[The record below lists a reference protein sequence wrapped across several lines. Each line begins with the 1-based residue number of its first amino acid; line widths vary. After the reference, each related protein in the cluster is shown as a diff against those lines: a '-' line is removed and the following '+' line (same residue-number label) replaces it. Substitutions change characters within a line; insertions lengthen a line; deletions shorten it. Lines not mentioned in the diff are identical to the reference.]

1 MTTLSVHT
9 RPSQSLGI
17 RPRLDLGEAAE
28 RLVPPKT
35 LHDGIRLMQ
44 GDCLVR
50 MAEIESESVHLVVT
64 DPPYFLDGLG
74 TDWRKGNSKVPK
86 GSGAVGG
93 LPVGMKFDPRQG
105 KELQSFIESAG
116 RLMLDVLAPGGF
128 AAVFSQPRLSHR
140 MGVGLED
147 AGFEIRDMFAWRYTK
162 RAQFKAF
169 SMNHFVDRMNI
180 SDHEKARMKGKLDGR
195 KTPQLR
201 PQFESI
207 ILAQKPKKGT
217 FVENWM
223 RYETGLIDPD
233 ARLDGKVPA
242 TVMTVEKPD
251 KSARNDHLTVK
262 PVLLI
267 EHLIKLFSLP
277 NQVVLDPFLGSG
289 TTAIAAHRT
298 DRACIGIEISQ
309 EIFSKAERRI
319 KESIQ

>member
-1 MTTLSVHT
+1 MTTLITHT
-9 RPSQSLGI
+9 RPSQSLEI
-17 RPRLDLGEAAE
+17 RPRLDIDEAAE
-28 RLVPPKT
+28 RPVSPKT
-35 LHDGIRLMQ
+35 SHDGIRLMQ

-116 RLMLDVLAPGGF
+116 RPMLDVLAPGGF
-128 AAVFSQPRLSHR
+128 AAVFSQPRLAHR

-169 SMNHFVDRMNI
+169 SMNHFVDKMDKTDR
-180 SDHEKARMKGKLDGR
+180 DKARMKSKLGGR

-223 RYETGLIDPD
+223 QYETGLIDPD
-233 ARLDGKVPA
+233 ASLDGKVPA

-251 KSARNDHLTVK
+251 KSDRNGHLTVK

-277 NQVVLDPFLGSG
+277 GQVVLDPFLGSG
-289 TTAIAAHRT
+289 TTAIAARKI
-298 DRACIGIEISQ
+298 DRACIGIEIDN
-309 EIFSKAERRI
+309 EIFNKAVKRI
-319 KESIQ
+319 QEAVR

>member
-9 RPSQSLGI
+9 RPSQSLDF
-17 RPRLDLGEAAE
+17 RPSLDKAPERPAASE
-28 RLVPPKT
+28 MPYG
-35 LHDGIRLMQ
+35 GIRLMQ

-74 TDWRKGNSKVPK
+74 TDWRKGNGKTPR

-105 KELQSFIESAG
+105 RELQSFIELAG

-169 SMNHFVDRMNI
+169 SMDHFVDRM
-180 SDHEKARMKGKLDGR
+180 DMPDRDKARMKDKLGGR

-207 ILAQKPKKGT
+207 ILAQKPRKGT

-233 ARLDGKVPA
+233 ATLDGKVPA
-242 TVMTVEKPD
+242 TVMTVEKPG
-251 KSARNDHLTVK
+251 KSDRNGHLTVK

-267 EHLIKLFSLP
+267 EHLIKLLSLP
-277 NQVVLDPFLGSG
+277 GQVVLDPFLGSG
-289 TTAIAAHRT
+289 TTAIAARKIG
-298 DRACIGIEISQ
+298 RACIGIEIDN
-309 EIFSKAERRI
+309 EILDNAEKRI
-319 KESIQ
+319 REALR